1 MTMLLTRI
9 VFATLAGLLLLG
21 GAPCAFAEPLHMVC
35 KGKDYFQTGPQQ
47 ARTIE
52 NTVSVTIEWDNA
64 HSAPFMQTGKAWVG
78 NEEGILMVKPNE
90 NDVTIIGD
98 VQAKSGLRTGSLDRV
113 TGHLYLDFGVFQG
126 LPKSFIGTCR
136 PGKKLF

>member
-1 MTMLLTRI
+1 MTTLLMRIMLP
-9 VFATLAGLLLLG
+9 ALAGLMILG
-21 GAPCAFAEPLHMVC
+21 GAHRAFGEPLHMVC
-35 KGKDYFQTGPQQ
+35 EGKNYFQTGPQQ

-52 NTVSVTIEWDNA
+52 DTVSVTIEWDNA
-64 HSAPFMQTGKAWVG
+64 HSTPFMQTGKAWVG

-98 VQAKSGLRTGSLDRV
+98 VQAKSGLRIGSLDRV
-113 TGHLYLDFGVFQG
+113 TGHLYLDFGMFQG
-126 LPKSFIGTCR
+126 LPKTFIGTCK